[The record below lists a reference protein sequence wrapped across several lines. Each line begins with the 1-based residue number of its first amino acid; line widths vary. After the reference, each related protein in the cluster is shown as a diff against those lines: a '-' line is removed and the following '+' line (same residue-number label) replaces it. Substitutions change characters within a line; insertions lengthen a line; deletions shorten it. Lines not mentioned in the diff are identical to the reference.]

1 MGGHFSQGVSPAGVA
16 GDADGVVICLNFIF
30 QLLLLPHF
38 LTDGGLQQA
47 VWGDGAVPEEP
58 VEVGI
63 HREEHRLE
71 NMPDHRLQSLFL
83 ISALP
88 FNILHNSSVGILF
101 ERLCD
106 TMPNAKQNIGGRE
119 QKS

>member
-1 MGGHFSQGVSPAGVA
+1 MLIEMGGHFCQGVPSAGVA
-16 GDADGVVICLNFIF
+16 RDADGVVICLNFIF

-47 VWGDGAVPEEP
+47 VRGDGAVPEKP

-71 NMPDHRLQSLFL
+71 NMPDQRLQGLFL
-83 ISALP
+83 ISALL
-88 FNILHNSSVGILF
+88 FNTLRNSVACL
-101 ERLCD
+101 
-106 TMPNAKQNIGGRE
+106 Q
-119 QKS
+119 

>member
-1 MGGHFSQGVSPAGVA
+1 MLIEMGGHFCQGVPPAGVA
-16 GDADGVVICLNFIF
+16 RDADGVVICLNFIF

-47 VWGDGAVPEEP
+47 VRGDGAVPEEP

-71 NMPDHRLQSLFL
+71 NMPDHRLQGLFL

-88 FNILHNSSVGILF
+88 FNTLHNSVACL
-101 ERLCD
+101 
-106 TMPNAKQNIGGRE
+106 Q
-119 QKS
+119 